1 MPATIDRSESVSRY
15 FNLVRLSPT
24 DIEEESFII
33 NKNVIFDPAKLDIS
47 CSQKKIITKAIVEK
61 RKLVADMSNSNI
73 VRTVQFFFVKKRKKS
88 DGRYKLWADVDS
100 ELLMNKKLKLSYS
113 FCFC

>member
-1 MPATIDRSESVSRY
+1 MPATIDRSESISRY

-33 NKNVIFDPAKLDIS
+33 NENIIFDPAKLDIS

-73 VRTVQFFFVKKRKKS
+73 GRTVQCFLSKKERNQTE
-88 DGRYKLWADVDS
+88 GINCGQMQTV
-100 ELLMNKKLKLSYS
+100 N
-113 FCFC
+113 C

>member
-15 FNLVRLSPT
+15 FNSVRLSLT
-24 DIEEESFII
+24 DIEEENFVII
-33 NKNVIFDPAKLDIS
+33 ENGIFDPAKLNIN

-73 VRTVQFFFVKKRKKS
+73 VRTVQCF
-88 DGRYKLWADVDS
+88 
-100 ELLMNKKLKLSYS
+100 LSKTERNQTEGIN
-113 FCFC
+113 CGQMQTVNW